1 MITVPRFVSCVALA
15 LTALAGCGSATPEAS
30 DARPSTGK
38 PLSMSKAVATPAH
51 PKPSVPA
58 AQTTLAA
65 VGLDAAA
72 LDKKADPCTDFYQ
85 FACGGWVAKTE
96 IPGDEP
102 LWGRSFSEIDKRN
115 EEMLRKVL
123 ERSSTAKDV
132 DADEKKLGT
141 FYAACMDEGA
151 VERAGIKPIKPL
163 MDKARAVRDA
173 KGIGALVAELHKR
186 RIWPLF
192 ELSAEQD
199 LKDATRI
206 IANMDQSGLGLFDRD
221 QYLDADDKA
230 KALRATYLA
239 HVGRMMQLAGLSEKD
254 AKKAAD
260 DVMAIETEL
269 AKVSKTR
276 VERRD
281 PQGLYNKLDR
291 AALAKAAP
299 SFPWESYFKD
309 LGVPETREVNVTSL
323 KFFEGM
329 GKLLETAKPDAWQ
342 SYLAWTV
349 VRSTARSLPKKFV
362 DESFTL
368 ASAMMGLKELP
379 PRWKRCVET
388 TDAAMGELLGKAF
401 VKEAFGGESK
411 AAAEKMVL
419 TISDVFSRE
428 VNQLDWMDAKTKQR
442 AVEKLKAMAYLI
454 GYPDKWRVYDFAVE
468 PKRFAENVLAARAFE
483 QKRRLAKI
491 GKPVDRDE
499 WQMSPPAVNA
509 YYDPQRNHMVFP
521 AGILQPPF
529 YSVSA
534 NVPVNLGGIGM
545 VVGHELT
552 HGFDDE
558 GSQFAGNGN
567 LENWWE
573 PEVSKRFKEKT
584 SCVADQYAGFE
595 AQPGLKVN
603 GKLTLGENIA
613 DMGGLKLAFYAY
625 RQMRADAKEVLVADG
640 FTEDQQFFLA
650 HGQGW
655 CTKMREEFERLL
667 VQTNTHSP
675 PKFRVNGPLMN
686 MPEFAEAFSCTPG
699 KPMHPAKTC
708 SVW

>member
-1 MITVPRFVSCVALA
+1 MRHLPRFVSCVALT
-15 LTALAGCGSATPEAS
+15 LTALAGCGPATPEVT
-30 DARPSTGK
+30 DPSNS
-38 PLSMSKAVATPAH
+38 PD
-51 PKPSVPA
+51 PKPTAAKPAPPA
-58 AQTTLAA
+58 AKPGPTVPSVATTLAG
-65 VGLDAAA
+65 VGLDGAA
-72 LDKKADPCTDFYQ
+72 LDRKADPCTDFYQ
-85 FACGGWVAKTE
+85 FACGGWHAKTE
-96 IPGDEP
+96 VPGDEA
-102 LWGRSFSEIDKRN
+102 LWGRSFSEIEKRN
-115 EEMLRKVL
+115 EELQKSVL
-123 ERSSTAKDV
+123 ERAAKARDP
-132 DADEKKLGT
+132 DEKKLGT
-141 FYAACMDEGA
+141 FYAACMDEEAIEKAGA
-151 VERAGIKPIKPL
+151 KPVKPL
-163 MDKARAVRDA
+163 VDKAKAVRDA
-173 KGIGALVAELHKR
+173 KGVGALVAELHKQ

-199 LKDATRI
+199 LKDATRMV
-206 IANMDQSGLGLFDRD
+206 ANLDQGGLGLFDRD
-221 QYLDADDKA
+221 QYLSEDDKA
-230 KALRATYLA
+230 KGLRETYVA
-239 HVGRMMQLAGLSEKD
+239 HVGRMMQLAGMSEKD
-254 AKKAAD
+254 AKKVAA
-260 DVMAIETEL
+260 DVMAIETDL
-269 AKVSKTR
+269 AKASKTR

-291 AALAKAAP
+291 AALAKTAP
-299 SFPWESYFKD
+299 AFPWDAYFKA
-309 LGVPETREVNVTSL
+309 LGVADIREVNVTSL

-329 GKLLETAKPDAWQ
+329 GKLLETVKPDAWQ

-349 VRSTARSLPKKFV
+349 VRSTSRTLPKKFV

-379 PRWKRCVET
+379 PRWKRCVEA

-411 AAAEKMVL
+411 GAAEKMVL
-419 TISDVFSRE
+419 EISDVFSKE
-428 VNQLDWMDAKTKQR
+428 VNRLDWMDAKTKQR
-442 AVEKLKAMAYLI
+442 ALEKLKAMAYLI

-468 PKRFAENVLAARAFE
+468 PKKFAENVLAARSFE
-483 QKRRLAKI
+483 QRRRMAKL

-529 YSVSA
+529 YSVKA
-534 NVPVNLGGIGM
+534 HVPVNLGGIGM

-567 LENWWE
+567 LENWWA
-573 PEVSKRFKEKT
+573 PEVSKRFHEKT
-584 SCVADQYAGFE
+584 SCVMDQYAAFE

-625 RQMRADAKEVLVADG
+625 RQMRKDATEVLVADG

-675 PKFRVNGPLMN
+675 PRFRVNGPLMN
-686 MPEFAEAFSCTPG
+686 MPEFAEAFSCSPG
-699 KPMHPAKTC
+699 AAMRPAKTC